1 MQYNDLVKLLTQA
14 RAKAQVTGT
23 ALTENDVAGISG
35 GFFND
40 ASNKSYQ
47 NRQIDLQAQ
56 GHKDKLGLAEDSLE
70 LERWKMLKMLEAAKK
85 GQRNNMI
92 GNLLN
97 TGVSAY
103 GLYNLK

>member
-1 MQYNDLVKLLTQA
+1 MEYNDLIKELTA
-14 RAKAQVTGT
+14 LRAWAQVTGT
-23 ALTENDVAGISG
+23 PVTEQNMAGVAG

-40 ASNKSYQ
+40 ASTKSAQ

-56 GHKDKLGLAEDSLE
+56 TSKDNLELAGDQLE
-70 LERWKMLKMLEAAKK
+70 LERWKMQKMMEAAKK
-85 GQRNNMI
+85 GGRNQLI

-103 GLYNLK
+103 GVYNLK